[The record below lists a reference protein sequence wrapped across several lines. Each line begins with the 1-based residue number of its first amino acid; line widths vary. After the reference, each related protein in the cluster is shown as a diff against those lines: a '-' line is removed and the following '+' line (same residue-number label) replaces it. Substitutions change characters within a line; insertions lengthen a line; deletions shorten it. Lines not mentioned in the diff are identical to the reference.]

1 MSSTEGAGFRIELE
15 QTVTVAQQKGNLS
28 RPLKGTFY
36 YCSLREMTMSYTVF
50 DTIIYLSIQISD
62 TLLDILQTLD
72 VDLTPIFISLPN
84 IQHPIQQN
92 KKLIKQRG

>member
-1 MSSTEGAGFRIELE
+1 MSSTEGAGFSIELE

-36 YCSLREMTMSYTVF
+36 YCSLREMAMSYTVF
-50 DTIIYLSIQISD
+50 DTIIYLSIQMSN

-72 VDLTPIFISLPN
+72 ADLTPIFVSLPISN
-84 IQHPIQQN
+84 ILFN
-92 KKLIKQRG
+92 KTRS